1 MTLKLSKNN
10 LLSAVLIG
18 ISITVFSVQGCKKNE
33 QPPAPATPSKA
44 AALPPLVKRPEKPIQ
59 KQLSSSSPLKAAAPA
74 NQFDFSS
81 KRDPFKP
88 YVTMKKAAVP
98 ARTRTK
104 KNSTFALPINNYDV
118 NQFKLI
124 GIISGGRET
133 RAMITDPGGKGYV
146 IRVGM
151 IIGKNDGRVMSITN
165 SGVDVLEQFT
175 DDNGKTRKEYIRINL
190 PRKQ

>member
-10 LLSAVLIG
+10 LLRAVLIG
-18 ISITVFSVQGCKKNE
+18 ISITLLCIQGCKKSE
-33 QPPAPATPSKA
+33 QPPAPATPAKA
-44 AALPPLVKRPEKPIQ
+44 AASPPIVKQPEKPIQ
-59 KQLSSSSPLKAAAPA
+59 KQLSSSSPLKAAPV

-88 YVTMKKAAVP
+88 YVTMKKAAAPV
-98 ARTRTK
+98 RTRTK
-104 KNSTFALPINNYDV
+104 KISTFALPINNYDV

-133 RAMITDPGGKGYV
+133 RAMITDPAGKGYV
-146 IRVGM
+146 IKAGM
-151 IIGKNDGRVMSITN
+151 IIGKNDGRVMSIT
-165 SGVDVLEQFT
+165 SGGVDVLEQFT